1 MRIALF
7 VVLLSAMVQSVSA
20 AGPQFGYNFSVSPQ
34 PAVSTD
40 TLTVTIEA
48 FTAQC
53 TPLPN
58 AIGLEDLG
66 SGVMQIALDGSD
78 ACSSAP
84 PETRIYTVG
93 SLPPGNYVFRFAKC
107 GINVLPGMPDC
118 VTLQDVPV
126 LVYGVASTP
135 FTIPALSLG
144 GVLTLVLLAL
154 CFGYWARRDG

>member
-7 VVLLSAMVQSVSA
+7 VIVLSAMVQSAAA

-40 TLTVTIEA
+40 TLTVTVEA
-48 FTAQC
+48 FTTQC
-53 TPLPN
+53 TPLPA

-66 SGVMQIALDGSD
+66 DGVMQIALDGSD

-84 PETRIYTVG
+84 PETRSYNVG
-93 SLPPGNYVFRFAKC
+93 ALPPGSYLFRFAKC

-118 VTLQDVPV
+118 VTLEDVPV
-126 LVYGVASTP
+126 LVFGVASAPSTVP
-135 FTIPALSLG
+135 TLSLG
-144 GVLTLVLLAL
+144 GALTLVLLAL